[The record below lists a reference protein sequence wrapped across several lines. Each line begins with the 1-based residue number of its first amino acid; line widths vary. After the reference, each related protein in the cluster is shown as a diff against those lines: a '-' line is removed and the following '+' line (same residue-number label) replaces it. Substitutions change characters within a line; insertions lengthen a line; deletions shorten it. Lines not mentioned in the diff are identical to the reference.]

1 MIADAIKIKV
11 LKVVSIMAVTAL
23 LICSYTISNQSDI
36 IAGQTEELA
45 SLNTLM
51 EVQRESINSLKE
63 DLDTK
68 PKEYIKIVKEVDKRL
83 CEGIVLGKEILDLPI
98 TSKKKGALVLE
109 IDTENGTADID
120 DKLPANIIQLLQ

>member
-83 CEGIVLGKEILDLPI
+83 CEGVVLGKEILDLPI

>member
-11 LKVVSIMAVTAL
+11 LKVVSIIAVTAL

-83 CEGIVLGKEILDLPI
+83 CEGVVLGKEILDLPI

>member
-11 LKVVSIMAVTAL
+11 LKVFSIMAVTAL

-83 CEGIVLGKEILDLPI
+83 CEGVVLGKEILDLPV

>member
-83 CEGIVLGKEILDLPI
+83 CEGVVLGKEILDLPV